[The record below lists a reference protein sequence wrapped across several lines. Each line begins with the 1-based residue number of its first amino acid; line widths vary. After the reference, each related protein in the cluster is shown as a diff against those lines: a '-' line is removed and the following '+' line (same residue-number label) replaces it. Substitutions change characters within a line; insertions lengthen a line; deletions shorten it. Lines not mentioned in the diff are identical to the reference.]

1 MKLPTAKSCWF
12 VWIALATGVATAQ
25 RTQAEET
32 KKAPEPARV
41 VLPKGVT
48 EEMFAP
54 PPMPQFM
61 LDQNARRLSPEEM
74 AAAALEAAKRVRKPA
89 AAITSASAP
98 ATTPSGPAQ

>member
-1 MKLPTAKSCWF
+1 MKLPTTKSCWF
-12 VWIALATGVATAQ
+12 MWMALATGVATAE
-25 RTQAEET
+25 RTQAEDQ

-41 VLPKGVT
+41 VLPQGVT

-89 AAITSASAP
+89 AAVASASAP
-98 ATTPSGPAQ
+98 TATSSGPAK